1 MKYYFIIK
9 EHSKLPFLKIFFYG
23 PFLMKDKFLNFYLIL
38 CMKKSSNKTLK
49 SEKMLI
55 KCKYLIFIKVIPLD
69 YWDKSIGKIKD

>member
-1 MKYYFIIK
+1 
-9 EHSKLPFLKIFFYG
+9 
-23 PFLMKDKFLNFYLIL
+23 MKDKFLNFYLIL
-38 CMKKSSNKTLK
+38 CMKKSSKKTLK